1 MSVSNEMPDGSLR
14 QPAPWMRVF
23 NMSFAVTC
31 LLVLASPAVRISA
44 QAQSAPLGEIED
56 GEIRTMPSTDIDRIH
71 IRDAEKPSVNPEH
84 KEAEDTCLLP
94 PLNLTNRP
102 TVSAEQLRIA
112 EKAREEYRKACAALK
127 SRKTVEA
134 EKHLQQAVHK
144 APRYAAAWVTL
155 GQVLASHQQ
164 TEDARH
170 ACWQAT
176 QVDASYVPAYLCMAD
191 IAARTH
197 AWDEVLKLSARA
209 LELDPSGSVVAY
221 EYHAAANLNMR
232 NLGAAEK
239 SALRALA
246 IDSDHRE
253 PRVHFVLAQI
263 YEAEGD
269 PANEALQLRQYLE
282 HAENPDDVAAVK
294 DYLSRLEAVQAN
306 EAKLE
311 LKSEQGSK
319 SLDGE
324 AVRRWGPADVDEAV
338 PPVLSQAPCPLGQ
351 ILKET
356 SRRTLDFIDNLQ
368 SFSASERV
376 EQIDIDKNGKRR
388 SSAAEVENYVA
399 QVERNSAGYPRLQE
413 YRSDA
418 PKARQGAVLDS
429 GMAAFALMFHPTH
442 IADFDFRC
450 EGLTMLDGASVWQV
464 HFEES
469 ADPSKAFTAFHVGPS
484 VYLPS
489 FKGRAW
495 IAARSYDVMRIETD
509 LVAPI
514 PQINLQREHVVI
526 RYAPVEFQKRHVRL
540 WLPESTSV
548 YIAYGGRQY
557 ERVHSFGQFQ
567 LFSVDAAEAVKEPK
581 SKDKYLHSADTN
593 SLSSIFLTPTP
604 P

>member
-1 MSVSNEMPDGSLR
+1 MSISKGVSEGSLGQR
-14 QPAPWMRVF
+14 APWARVCNIF
-23 NMSFAVTC
+23 LAVTC
-31 LLVLASPAVRISA
+31 LFVFASPAAWISA
-44 QAQSAPLGEIED
+44 QAQAVPLGEIED

-71 IRDAEKPSVNPEH
+71 VRDAEKPSVNPEH
-84 KEAEDTCLLP
+84 KPTEDTCLLP

-112 EKAREEYRKACAALK
+112 EKAREEYQKACTALK
-127 SRKTVEA
+127 NRKTVEA
-134 EKHLQQAVHK
+134 EKHLRQAVHK

-155 GQVLASHQQ
+155 GQILASQQ
-164 TEDARH
+164 QAEDARH
-170 ACWQAT
+170 ACWHAS
-176 QVDASYVPAYLCMAD
+176 QVDTSYVPAYLCAAD

-197 AWDEVLKLSARA
+197 SWDEVLKLSARA

-221 EYHAAANLNMR
+221 EYHAAANLNLR

-263 YEAEGD
+263 YEAKGD
-269 PANEALQLRQYLE
+269 AANEALQLRQYLE
-282 HAENPDDVAAVK
+282 HADNPDDVAAVK
-294 DYLSRLEAVQAN
+294 DYLSRLEEAQAN
-306 EAKLE
+306 AAGLE
-311 LKSEQGSK
+311 LRSEPGSK
-319 SLDGE
+319 ALVGE
-324 AVRRWGPADVDEAV
+324 AVRWGPADVDQAV

-376 EQIDIDKNGKRR
+376 EQIDIDKSGKRR
-388 SSAAEVENYVA
+388 SSANEVGNYVA

-413 YRSDA
+413 YRSDG
-418 PKARQGAVLDS
+418 PKARQAAVLDS

-442 IADFDFRC
+442 VADFAFRC
-450 EGLTMLDGASVWQV
+450 EGLTMLDGASVWQL

-484 VYLPS
+484 VYLPT

-495 IAARSYDVMRIETD
+495 IAAHSYDVMRIETD
-509 LVAPI
+509 LLTPI
-514 PQINLQREHVVI
+514 PQISLQREHVVI

-548 YIAYGGRQY
+548 YIAYGGHQY
-557 ERVHSFGQFQ
+557 ERIHSFGQFQ
-567 LFSVDAAEAVKEPK
+567 LFSVDAADAVKEPK
-581 SKDKYLHSADTN
+581 SNEKYLQSAGN
-593 SLSSIFLTPTP
+593 SSLSSIFLSSTP